1 MRLKPQYLINE
12 QGERISVLLTVDEF
26 RQLLEAVEDQIDTAD
41 LDEAMSTDSQVHPY
55 EQIREQLRAEGK
67 L

>member
-1 MRLKPQYLINE
+1 MQLKPQYLVNDR
-12 QGERISVLLTVDEF
+12 GERTGVLLTVDEF

-41 LDEAMSTDSQVHPY
+41 LDEAMSADCPIHAY
-55 EQIREQLRAEGK
+55 EQVREQLRAEGK